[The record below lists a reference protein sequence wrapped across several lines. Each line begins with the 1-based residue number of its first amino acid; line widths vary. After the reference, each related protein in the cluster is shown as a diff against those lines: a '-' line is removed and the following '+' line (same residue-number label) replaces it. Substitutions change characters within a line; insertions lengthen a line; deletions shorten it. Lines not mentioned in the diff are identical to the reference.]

1 MAKKEDPTK
10 TITKKPKVIEHIFKE
25 RYDPLT
31 GKISDPIVKSDAL
44 LDAIEHCN
52 KSPGKTLSTKNPA
65 NFLKDYLRSPKRNEL
80 WPAVLKKAR
89 ITARQKYR
97 RGRVFAFA
105 PYEADQTEPFPDI
118 FVLPA
123 NAQEHVVESV
133 SLPSAAR
140 ALGRK
145 DEAWLI
151 QVCVH
156 QRIVQTHFALHSH
169 HKAPL
174 DIFHLQNSVKTTPEI
189 DAIFL
194 LTLGDGQKHTKA
206 LVTLEAKRN
215 EPILPD
221 QIRAQ
226 VARMAKTCGKE
237 KGLRDV
243 ELIVPI
249 AARSGLHNGVR
260 VIALFEMAPLAV
272 AEGVAAYDADEEH
285 LLALD
290 IVSAVPYRLRPD
302 VSGI

>member
-1 MAKKEDPTK
+1 MAKEEDAK
-10 TITKKPKVIEHIFKE
+10 TVARKPKVIEHIFEE
-25 RYDPLT
+25 RYDRTT
-31 GKISDPIVKSDAL
+31 GQIADPVVKSDAL
-44 LDAIEHCN
+44 VDAIEECN
-52 KSPGKTLSTKNPA
+52 KLGGGKKLSTKNPA

-80 WPAVLKKAR
+80 WPAALKKAR

-105 PYEADQTEPFPDI
+105 PYEPDQTEPFPDI
-118 FVLPA
+118 FVLPTDA
-123 NAQEHVVESV
+123 REHVVESV

-151 QVCVH
+151 QVSVH
-156 QRIVQTHFALHSH
+156 QRIVQTHFAIHSH
-169 HKAPL
+169 LDAPV

-194 LTLGDGQKHTKA
+194 LTLGDGQKLTKA
-206 LVTLEAKRN
+206 LVTLEAKRS

-226 VARMAKTCGKE
+226 VARMAKTCRKE

-243 ELIVPI
+243 ELIVPV
-249 AARSGLHNGVR
+249 AARSGLHDGAR
-260 VIALFEMAPLAV
+260 VVALFEMAPVTV

-285 LLALD
+285 LLKLD
-290 IVSAVPYRLRPD
+290 IVSCVPYRLRPD

>member
-1 MAKKEDPTK
+1 MAEEEDDPK
-10 TITKKPKVIEHIFKE
+10 TITRKPRVIEHIFE
-25 RYDPLT
+25 DRFDPAT
-31 GKISDPIVKSDAL
+31 GEIADPIVKSDAL
-44 LDAIEHCN
+44 LEAIEHCN
-52 KSPGKTLSTKNPA
+52 ELGGKTLSTKNPA

-97 RGRVFAFA
+97 KGRVFAFA
-105 PYEADQTEPFPDI
+105 PYEAGQTEPFPDI
-118 FVLPA
+118 FVLPIE
-123 NAQEHVVESV
+123 AQEHVVESV

-169 HKAPL
+169 LDAPV

-194 LTLGDGQKHTKA
+194 LTLGDGQNLTKA
-206 LVTLEAKRN
+206 LVTLEAKRD

-226 VARMAKTCGKE
+226 VARMAKTCRKE

-243 ELIVPI
+243 ELILPV
-249 AARSGLHNGVR
+249 AARSGLHHGAR
-260 VIALFEMAPLAV
+260 VVALFEMAPLAV
-272 AEGVAAYDADEEH
+272 DRGVAAYDADEEH
-285 LLALD
+285 LLQLD

-302 VSGI
+302 IAGI

>member
-1 MAKKEDPTK
+1 MADEEEPK
-10 TITKKPKVIEHIFKE
+10 TITRKPKVIEHLFEK
-25 RYDPLT
+25 RYDSRMRQIADPL
-31 GKISDPIVKSDAL
+31 VRSDAL
-44 LDAIEHCN
+44 IEAIEECN
-52 KSPGKTLSTKNPA
+52 KLPGKTLSTKNPA

-80 WPAVLKKAR
+80 WPAVLKRAR

-97 RGRVFAFA
+97 KGRVFAFA
-105 PYEADQTEPFPDI
+105 PYEEGQTEPFPDI
-118 FVLPA
+118 FVLPSD
-123 NAQEHVVESV
+123 AQEHVVESV

-140 ALGRK
+140 ALGRR

-169 HKAPL
+169 HQAPV

-194 LTLGDGQKHTKA
+194 MTLFERNSLRKA
-206 LVTLEAKRN
+206 LVTLEAKRD

-221 QIRAQ
+221 QLRAQ
-226 VARMAKTCGKE
+226 VARMAKTCRKE

-243 ELIVPI
+243 ELIVPV
-249 AARSGLHNGVR
+249 AARSGLHDGAR
-260 VIALFEMAPLAV
+260 VVALFEMAPV
-272 AEGVAAYDADEEH
+272 EVDRGVAAYDADEEH
-285 LLALD
+285 LLKLD
-290 IVSAVPYRLRPD
+290 IVSAVPYRLQPA

>member
-1 MAKKEDPTK
+1 MAEEEDDPK
-10 TITKKPKVIEHIFKE
+10 TLTRKPKVIEYSFE
-25 RYDPLT
+25 DRYDRAT
-31 GKISDPIVKSDAL
+31 GEITDPIVKSDAL
-44 LDAIEHCN
+44 LKAIEHCN
-52 KSPGKTLSTKNPA
+52 KLGGKTLSTKNPA

-80 WPAVLKKAR
+80 WPSVLKKAR

-97 RGRVFAFA
+97 KGRVFAFA

-118 FVLPA
+118 FLLPTD
-123 NAQEHVVESV
+123 AQEHIVESV
-133 SLPSAAR
+133 SLPTAAR

-156 QRIVQTHFALHSH
+156 QRIVQTHFAVHSPLH
-169 HKAPL
+169 APL
-174 DIFHLQNSVKTTPEI
+174 DIFHLQNSVQTTPEI

-194 LTLGDGQKHTKA
+194 LTLGDAQKSTKA

-226 VARMAKTCGKE
+226 IARMAETCRKE

-243 ELIVPI
+243 ELIVPV
-249 AARSGLHNGVR
+249 AARSGLHDGGR
-260 VIALFEMAPLAV
+260 VVALVEMAPV
-272 AEGVAAYDADEEH
+272 SVREGVAAYKADEEH
-285 LLALD
+285 LIQLD
-290 IVSAVPYRLRPD
+290 IVT
-302 VSGI
+302 

>member
-1 MAKKEDPTK
+1 MVDEEEDPK
-10 TITKKPKVIEHIFKE
+10 TITRKPKVIEYIFEK
-25 RYDPLT
+25 RYDPTT
-31 GKISDPIVKSDAL
+31 GEIADPIVKSDAL
-44 LDAIEHCN
+44 VDAIEECN
-52 KSPGKTLSTKNPA
+52 KLPGKTLSTKNPA

-80 WPAVLKKAR
+80 WPAALKKAR

-97 RGRVFAFA
+97 KGRVFAFA
-105 PYEADQTEPFPDI
+105 PYEPDQTEPFPDV
-118 FVLPA
+118 FVLPNDA
-123 NAQEHVVESV
+123 KEHVIESV

-140 ALGRK
+140 ALGRR

-156 QRIVQTHFALHSH
+156 QRVVQTHFALHSH
-169 HKAPL
+169 HEAPV

-194 LTLGDGQKHTKA
+194 LTLSEGKRLRKA
-206 LVTLEAKRN
+206 LVTLEAKRD

-226 VARMAKTCGKE
+226 VARMAKTCRKE

-243 ELIVPI
+243 ELIVPV
-249 AARSGLHNGVR
+249 AARSGLHDGGR
-260 VIALFEMAPLAV
+260 VVALFEMAPLAV
-272 AEGVAAYDADEEH
+272 DRGVEAYDADEEH
-285 LLALD
+285 LLELD

>member
-1 MAKKEDPTK
+1 MAKEEDGAK
-10 TITKKPKVIEHIFKE
+10 TVARKPKVVEHIFEE
-25 RYDPLT
+25 RYNLAIGQIADPV
-31 GKISDPIVKSDAL
+31 VKSDAL
-44 LDAIEHCN
+44 VDAIEHCN
-52 KSPGKTLSTKNPA
+52 KLGGKTLSTKNPA

-80 WPAVLKKAR
+80 WPAALKRAR

-97 RGRVFAFA
+97 KGRVFAFT

-118 FVLPA
+118 FVLPTA
-123 NAQEHVVESV
+123 AREHVVESV

-156 QRIVQTHFALHSH
+156 QRIVQTHFAIHSPLN
-169 HKAPL
+169 APM

-194 LTLGDGQKHTKA
+194 LTLGEGHALTKA
-206 LVTLEAKRN
+206 LVTLEAKRD

-226 VARMAKTCGKE
+226 VARMAKICRTS
-237 KGLRDV
+237 KGLKDV
-243 ELIVPI
+243 QLIVPV
-249 AARSGLHNGVR
+249 AARSGVHGGARTV
-260 VIALFEMAPLAV
+260 ALFEMAPLKV
-272 AEGVAAYDADEEH
+272 DEGVAAYDADEEH
-285 LLALD
+285 LLKLD
-290 IVSAVPYRLRPD
+290 IVSTVAYRLRPD